1 MRRQNVLLLVQA
13 RHDPTAKREVGR
25 RYLLGIEGL
34 SRHVAT
40 GIGYLTHAS
49 LQNDDEAAT
58 IICECLTLQ
67 EIVSFQ
73 QQAALLRA
81 ARFGNAVAQFKLALW
96 VCVRHGQL
104 NECASWLDMA
114 AAGGHELAA
123 RARAALRIDAGEDG
137 VLGLSRTVS
146 EDGAVDVEA
155 IATLAATV
163 LADEGKL
170 YLLARCLRIALAA
183 SPRLSPLL
191 ARLVVRAVHL
201 AEAGALCAP
210 GLATEHVEASLDLVV
225 CDGDAAADYVMGR
238 ALCGIACG
246 ALAPTSLVAGSN
258 LRKGAALLLRAAD
271 AGCDD
276 AWMHLYK
283 VHSDH
288 RCSVANPQMARFF
301 LEKAAT
307 LGKAEAQRRLGALI
321 LRSASDL
328 KDSESGIRWLHEAAK
343 QGDALAM
350 RLLKSL
356 VLPLVGEE
364 EQVNHVIELVR
375 RSDPWLAMRLRL
387 SRDFGLTKLEALC
400 SDPTEGKRPWGLVV
414 GKNRFIAQSKLSAPR
429 AVPAVTPSA
438 LDSLHRAALLFEEAQ
453 REGSLFEGDWRR
465 RSLHQRRAF
474 ARHQIDED
482 MFFARVNSR
491 TLDALRHGSKWA
503 VRAKHSLQL
512 ALAA

>member
-1 MRRQNVLLLVQA
+1 MVEGAQRPAPQWRVRSCQQRNTPLKVSMRRQNVLLLVQA

-81 ARFGNAVAQFKLALW
+81 ARFGNPVAQFKLALW

-104 NECASWLDMA
+104 NECASWLDTA

-137 VLGLSRTVS
+137 VLGLSRTLS

-225 CDGDAAADYVMGR
+225 CDGDAAADYVMEIGR
-238 ALCGIACG
+238 A
-246 ALAPTSLVAGSN
+246 
-258 LRKGAALLLRAAD
+258 
-271 AGCDD
+271 
-276 AWMHLYK
+276 
-283 VHSDH
+283 
-288 RCSVANPQMARFF
+288 
-301 LEKAAT
+301 
-307 LGKAEAQRRLGALI
+307 
-321 LRSASDL
+321 
-328 KDSESGIRWLHEAAK
+328 
-343 QGDALAM
+343 
-350 RLLKSL
+350 
-356 VLPLVGEE
+356 
-364 EQVNHVIELVR
+364 HV
-375 RSDPWLAMRLRL
+375 
-387 SRDFGLTKLEALC
+387 
-400 SDPTEGKRPWGLVV
+400 
-414 GKNRFIAQSKLSAPR
+414 
-429 AVPAVTPSA
+429 
-438 LDSLHRAALLFEEAQ
+438 
-453 REGSLFEGDWRR
+453 
-465 RSLHQRRAF
+465 
-474 ARHQIDED
+474 
-482 MFFARVNSR
+482 
-491 TLDALRHGSKWA
+491 
-503 VRAKHSLQL
+503 
-512 ALAA
+512 